1 MFGLTTLFMLAAAVI
16 AVAAVIFTVQGIRKR
31 NSALLVGALACVLTL
46 IIGYFALLS
55 FITSM

>member
-31 NSALLVGALACVLTL
+31 NGAFLIGTLICVLAL
-46 IIGYFALLS
+46 VMGYFALLS